1 MEIAVEL
8 SLYPLRADYIPPI
21 EAFIARLRSSGRV
34 KVVTNSLSTQLFG
47 EYAEVFEL
55 LGREMRATFDETGK
69 AVFAM
74 KVIGPLAQAG
84 GS

>member
-8 SLYPLRADYIPPI
+8 SLYPLHADYIPPI
-21 EAFIARLRSSGRV
+21 EAFIARLNSAVRV

-47 EYAEVFEL
+47 EYTEIFEL
-55 LGREMRATFDETGK
+55 LGREMRTTFEENDK

-74 KVIGPLAQAG
+74 KVIGPLSPPG

>member
-8 SLYPLRADYIPPI
+8 SLYPLHADYIPPI
-21 EAFIARLRSSGRV
+21 EAFIARLKSGGRV

-55 LGREMRATFDETGK
+55 LGREMRTTFEHTGK

-74 KVIGPLAQAG
+74 KVIGPLSPPS